1 MLDCDISQQQLSAK
15 QLDIT
20 HQHEQLSLLNNELVR
35 NQQNIKHLQSSITR
49 LNQTVQIWKKGN
61 NDTL

>member
-1 MLDCDISQQQLSAK
+1 MPDYDISQQQLSAK

-20 HQHEQLSLLNNELVR
+20 HQHQLLSLLNNELVQ

-49 LNQTVQIWKKGN
+49 LNQTVQI
-61 NDTL
+61 